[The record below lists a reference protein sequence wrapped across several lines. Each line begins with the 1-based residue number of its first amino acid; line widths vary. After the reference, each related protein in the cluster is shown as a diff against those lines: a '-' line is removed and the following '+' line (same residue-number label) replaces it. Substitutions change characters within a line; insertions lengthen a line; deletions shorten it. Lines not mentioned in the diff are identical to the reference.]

1 MHEMSLIRSL
11 LTQVRELVH
20 EHGAGIVRNVR
31 VQVGPL
37 SGVEPLL
44 MASAWTGLRGTVA
57 LGEATL
63 DVEQVPLE
71 AACRTCDN
79 VFQPV
84 RFCFSC
90 PKCGGTETEVVR
102 GDGVVLHSIV
112 LDDAVLDHAEQG
124 AAF

>member
-11 LTQVRELVH
+11 LAQVRELVK
-20 EHGAGIVRNVR
+20 EHGGGIVRGIR

-44 MASAWTGLRGTVA
+44 LASAWTHLRGAAA

-71 AACRTCDN
+71 AVCRTCDN

-84 RFCFSC
+84 RFCFRC
-90 PKCGGTETEVVR
+90 PTCRGTETDVVR

-112 LDDAVLDHAEQG
+112 LDDAALDEAEQG
-124 AAF
+124 AAL